1 MTSISSGTPTST
13 SSPSWTDVLSRIAD
27 TRRKDTIA
35 PAKRAVTS
43 ITLPTWSRSLVP
55 MAMTSPVLT
64 LRGSEPPR
72 RTVWRVTTWTTRY
85 DAVSQLVT
93 AKRCRMIPV
102 KACRRPMANMTLA
115 QNTSRSWSR
124 AATPWSIARPST
136 AGSTAWQDIQMMPKA
151 MPPRRVCHWP
161 FASHHRNRRGDR

>member
-72 RTVWRVTTWTTRY
+72 RTVWRVTSWTTRY

-102 KACRRPMANMTLA
+102 KACRRPMASMTPGPEHQLLLVA
-115 QNTSRSWSR
+115 GGDALVDR
-124 AATPWSIARPST
+124 AAEHGGQHGL
-136 AGSTAWQDIQMMPKA
+136 AGHPDDAEGHAAEQGVPLALREPPQE
-151 MPPRRVCHWP
+151 PPR
-161 FASHHRNRRGDR
+161 